1 MAGRLGGMKG
11 GGFLNNVDGLVV
23 GYTLTNAF
31 PGQAADPDD
40 AKVYMLLKVQQD
52 GATDVKE
59 TTLGLGSGQFL
70 EISKDGQ
77 SLTNIDGQQARIWD
91 KSDGYHFLAS
101 VETAGVPDGGI
112 DDTEPSVLSFGGL
125 VGRRFRFVQEKDED
139 RMEAR
144 RKAGKN
150 PNRVVERDG
159 ESKEYPFTRLVVTD
173 AYPGVSAVPK
183 SQAPAAG
190 KPGRKPTT
198 TKATAPTP
206 ATGSGKGSSVA
217 TTHIDLD
224 TEAADVLKRIL
235 SENEGSIQ
243 RSQIA
248 MLVTTGET
256 SNPRRE
262 QLRKRIFSEDFLNTE
277 AGWSFDQ
284 SSKTQGITLNS

>member
-31 PGQAADPDD
+31 PGQQADPDD

-77 SLTNIDGQQARIWD
+77 SVSNIDGQVARIWD
-91 KSDGYHFLAS
+91 KSDGFHFLAS
-101 VETAGVPDGGI
+101 VEAAGVPDGGI

-190 KPGRKPTT
+190 KPGRKPGAKSTPPTGTT
-198 TKATAPTP
+198 ATGKSPAGTTAP
-206 ATGSGKGSSVA
+206 
-217 TTHIDLD
+217 DLD